1 MCGGPLTV
9 LIVASEPLGEPP
21 PAEDD
26 SSSGVNT
33 TGWPEITASAPT
45 ARHAGIS
52 LPLAAPLSVTQP
64 GTNRRILRQSQSAG
78 EGAQWQLSPITIPP
92 PMVPRRVR
100 PGCLPVNLTLEV
112 ASQGVAASI
121 MMAILSWQATRHSH
135 CTEQPQQP
143 QVLPLAACQ

>member
-1 MCGGPLTV
+1 
-9 LIVASEPLGEPP
+9 
-21 PAEDD
+21 
-26 SSSGVNT
+26 
-33 TGWPEITASAPT
+33 
-45 ARHAGIS
+45 
-52 LPLAAPLSVTQP
+52 
-64 GTNRRILRQSQSAG
+64 LRQSRSAG

-135 CTEQPQQP
+135 CTASEQPQQP

>member
-1 MCGGPLTV
+1 MLASLT
-9 LIVASEPLGEPP
+9 
-21 PAEDD
+21 
-26 SSSGVNT
+26 
-33 TGWPEITASAPT
+33 
-45 ARHAGIS
+45 
-52 LPLAAPLSVTQP
+52 LPAPLRVLVTQP
-64 GTNRRILRQSQSAG
+64 GTNRRILRQSAQAG
-78 EGAQWQLSPITIPP
+78 EGTQWQLSTITIPP

-135 CTEQPQQP
+135 CTASEQPQQP